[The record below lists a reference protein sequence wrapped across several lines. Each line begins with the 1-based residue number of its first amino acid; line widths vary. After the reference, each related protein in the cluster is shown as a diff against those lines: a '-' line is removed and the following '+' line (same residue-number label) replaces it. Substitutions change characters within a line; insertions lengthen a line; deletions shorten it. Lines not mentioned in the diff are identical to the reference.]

1 MAGIRGD
8 KWVEFEN
15 TIIAR
20 FEFHGE
26 RFEILVEPEGAYD
39 FRSGKS
45 VELPEILKGYMVFEN
60 AKKGKKASPE
70 KLEEVFGTSD
80 LLKVAEEILR
90 RGELQLTS
98 EQRSKMV
105 EAKKKR
111 IVTIL
116 ARNSIN
122 PQTRLPHPPQ
132 RIERAIEEAKVPIDP
147 FRNPEEQAKDIIR
160 DLQPILPIRME
171 QIELEVRIPAIHS
184 GKAYNAISRLGS
196 VSKEEWM
203 RDGSWTGT
211 VEVSAGLYNTF
222 VDTLSKL
229 TKGSA
234 QIKRKT

>member
-1 MAGIRGD
+1 MSGIRGD

-15 TIIAR
+15 IIIAR

-26 RFEILVEPEGAYD
+26 RFEILVEPKGAYD

-45 VELPEILKGYMVFEN
+45 VNIPDILKGYMVFEN

-80 LLKVAEEILR
+80 PLKVAEEILR

-111 IVTIL
+111 IITIL

-122 PQTRLPHPPQ
+122 PQTKLPHPPQ
-132 RIERAIEEAKVPIDP
+132 RIERAIEEANVPIDP
-147 FRNPEEQAKDIIR
+147 FRNPEEQAKDMIR
-160 DLQPILPIRME
+160 HLQPLLPIRME
-171 QIELEVRIPAIHS
+171 QIAMEVHIPAIHS

-196 VSKEEWM
+196 ISKEEWM
-203 RDGSWTGT
+203 SDGSWTGT